1 MTSSDTPPP
10 PTIVARATP
19 EGEGGLA
26 VIRLSGAEAVAIAG
40 RVFRGPPLRA
50 RRVVYGVLHAPVAS
64 EDDAVKQLDVID
76 EILALHLPGPGSYT
90 GEDTV
95 EFFCHGGRQ
104 VAARA
109 VRACQ
114 AAGAAAAPPG
124 EFSRRAFLNGRLT
137 LDQAEAVADLIT
149 AGSELAARAAVAQ
162 LRGGLDAE
170 LGAVEWPLLDLLAR
184 LEGSLEFSDD
194 DLIDTDVPAAETRRV
209 LDEAREGIDRLLEL
223 APAGRLLRE
232 GIHIALVGAPNAGKS
247 SLFNRLVGS
256 DRALVDPDPGT
267 TRDIVTAPVRR
278 GGRLYVLHDTAGL
291 REVDEAARVEAQ
303 GIARAR
309 AAARDADLVL
319 AVAEA
324 GCAGATDG
332 ATGAS
337 CAGASAPGAS
347 GPPVL
352 RVLAKCDL
360 VACAGAREGGAAGG
374 AGAIPTSSLTG
385 EGLDAL
391 WAAIEEQVAAWGL
404 DEAASLG
411 VVLNERHRQR
421 LLECRDELAQLV
433 ALLDGAGGAV
443 PGAEV
448 VGTLLA
454 SLLARL
460 GEVSGRV
467 FTEQLLDGIFQ
478 RFCVGK

>member
-1 MTSSDTPPP
+1 MMGSDTPPP

-26 VIRLSGAEAVAIAG
+26 VIRLSGTEAAAIAG
-40 RVFRGPPLRA
+40 RVFRGPSLRA
-50 RRVVYGVLHAPVAS
+50 RGVVYGVLHEPLGAPR
-64 EDDAVKQLDVID
+64 EGEQPLDVID
-76 EILALHLPGPGSYT
+76 EILALYLPGPGSYT

-114 AAGAAAAPPG
+114 AAGAVAAPPG
-124 EFSRRAFLNGRLT
+124 EFTRRAFLCGRLT

-194 DLIDTDVPAAETRRV
+194 DADGADVPAAEARRI
-209 LDEAREGIDRLLEL
+209 LDAARGDVDRLLEL

-256 DRALVDPDPGT
+256 DRALVDPEPGT
-267 TRDIVTAPVRR
+267 TRDVVSAPVRR

-291 REVDEAARVEAQ
+291 REVDAAARVEAQ

-309 AAARDADLVL
+309 EAARDADLVL
-319 AVAEA
+319 AVED
-324 GCAGATDG
+324 AT
-332 ATGAS
+332 
-337 CAGASAPGAS
+337 CAGASGDGVAARDERPGA
-347 GPPVL
+347 PPVL

-360 VACAGAREGGAAGG
+360 IAGATAA
-374 AGAIPTSSLTG
+374 AAAIPTSSLTG
-385 EGLDAL
+385 AGLDAL

-404 DEAASLG
+404 EEAANLG

-421 LLECRDELAQLV
+421 LLECRDELAHLV
-433 ALLDGAGGAV
+433 ALLDGGGGA

-448 VGTLLA
+448 IGTLLA